1 MVNLARVSSLR
12 RFLARFVFAAAVG
25 ALVLFAIPAA
35 QAQTKES
42 AKSPAPTARLAP
54 SYAIVA
60 TDRLRIDVYQEEDLS
75 VIATVD
81 SKGTV
86 NLRLV
91 GEVVVAGKTVPE
103 AQKAIE
109 AAYRD
114 NRFLVTPQ
122 VTINIE
128 EYAPREVSIDGWVRN
143 PGRFPLPIDAGL
155 TVADL
160 VLKAGGLTD
169 TARGSAVTVTR
180 RGPDGKQTV
189 FTIDVD
195 SVIKGRSGAKASD
208 NAFLLQPGDIV
219 FVPQRII

>member
-1 MVNLARVSSLR
+1 MVNSRRVPFLR
-12 RFLARFVFAAAVG
+12 RHFAYSAFRAAFAFMVWAQCFLAAS
-25 ALVLFAIPAA
+25 A
-35 QAQTKES
+35 QETS
-42 AKSPAPTARLAP
+42 KSLPRPVP

-60 TDRLRIDVYQEEDLS
+60 TDRLRIDVYQEDDLS
-75 VIATVD
+75 VIASVD
-81 SKGTV
+81 AKGAI

-91 GEVVVAGKTVPE
+91 GEILVAGKTVPE

-109 AAYRD
+109 AAYREG
-114 NRFLVTPQ
+114 RYLVTPQ

-128 EYAPREVSIDGWVRN
+128 EYAPREVSIDGMVRN
-143 PGRFPLPIDAGL
+143 PGRFPLPIEAGL

-180 RGPDGKQTV
+180 RGLDGKQTV
-189 FTIDVD
+189 FTVDVE
-195 SVIKGRSGAKASD
+195 SLIKGKSSGKAAD

>member
-1 MVNLARVSSLR
+1 MVNSRPVPFLR
-12 RFLARFVFAAAVG
+12 RHSARSAFRTALGFL
-25 ALVLFAIPAA
+25 ALVLASAA
-35 QAQTKES
+35 SIVSGQDT
-42 AKSPAPTARLAP
+42 AKPTPRPSPG
-54 SYAIVA
+54 YAIVA
-60 TDRLRIDVYQEEDLS
+60 TDRLRIDVYQEDDLS
-75 VIATVD
+75 VIASVD
-81 SKGTV
+81 AKGTI

-91 GEVVVAGKTVPE
+91 GEVIVAGKTVPE

-114 NRFLVTPQ
+114 GRYLVTPQ

-128 EYAPREVSIDGWVRN
+128 EYAPREVSIDGMVRN
-143 PGRFPLPIDAGL
+143 PGRFPLPIEGGI

-189 FTIDVD
+189 FTVDVE
-195 SVIKGRSGAKASD
+195 SLIKGKSSGKAAD

>member
-1 MVNLARVSSLR
+1 MVNSPRVPSLNRHLARALFCAAFGLLVWSSSRAPL
-12 RFLARFVFAAAVG
+12 
-25 ALVLFAIPAA
+25 IA
-35 QAQTKES
+35 QD
-42 AKSPAPTARLAP
+42 APRPPVRTAP
-54 SYAIVA
+54 SYAIVP
-60 TDRLRIDVYQEEDLS
+60 TDRLRIDVYQEDDLS
-75 VIATVD
+75 VIASVD
-81 SKGTV
+81 AKGTI

-91 GEVVVAGKTVPE
+91 GEIMVAGKTVPE
-103 AQKAIE
+103 AQKLIE

-114 NRFLVTPQ
+114 NRYLVTPQ

-128 EYAPREVSIDGWVRN
+128 EYAPREVSIDGMVRN
-143 PGRFPLPIDAGL
+143 PGRFPLPIESGL

-189 FTIDVD
+189 FTLDVE
-195 SVIKGRSGAKASD
+195 SLIRGKSSGKAAD
-208 NAFLLQPGDIV
+208 NSFLLQPGDIV

>member
-1 MVNLARVSSLR
+1 MVNSRHVPFLHRHSARSAFRSALGFFALTLAVLT
-12 RFLARFVFAAAVG
+12 AAAQQSPK
-25 ALVLFAIPAA
+25 PAA
-35 QAQTKES
+35 T
-42 AKSPAPTARLAP
+42 PAPG
-54 SYAIVA
+54 YAIVA
-60 TDRLRIDVYQEEDLS
+60 TDRLRIDVYQEDDLS
-75 VIATVD
+75 VIASVD
-81 SKGTV
+81 AKGTI

-91 GEVVVAGKTVPE
+91 GEIMVAGKTVPE

-109 AAYRD
+109 AAYREG
-114 NRFLVTPQ
+114 RYLVTPQ

-128 EYAPREVSIDGWVRN
+128 EYAPREVSIDGMVRN
-143 PGRFPLPIDAGL
+143 PGRFPLPIEGGI

-189 FTIDVD
+189 FTVDVE
-195 SVIKGRSGAKASD
+195 SLIKGKSSGKAAD

>member
-1 MVNLARVSSLR
+1 MVNSPRVPFGFFVCWSAVANASAQDNTKPPARMV
-12 RFLARFVFAAAVG
+12 
-25 ALVLFAIPAA
+25 
-35 QAQTKES
+35 
-42 AKSPAPTARLAP
+42 P

-75 VIATVD
+75 VIASVD
-81 SKGTV
+81 AKGTI

-91 GEVVVAGKTVPE
+91 GEVMVAGKTVPE
-103 AQKAIE
+103 AQKLIE

-114 NRFLVTPQ
+114 NRYLVTPQ

-128 EYAPREVSIDGWVRN
+128 EYAPREVSIDGMVRN
-143 PGRFPLPIDAGL
+143 PGRFPLPIESGL

-180 RGPDGKQTV
+180 RGLDGKQTV
-189 FTIDVD
+189 FTVDVE
-195 SVIKGRSGAKASD
+195 SLIRGKSSGKAAD

>member
-1 MVNLARVSSLR
+1 MVNSP
-12 RFLARFVFAAAVG
+12 
-25 ALVLFAIPAA
+25 LVLFMSRPL
-35 QAQTKES
+35 
-42 AKSPAPTARLAP
+42 ARLIFRASLCFLALAGSARPVFAQEPARPVPPRTIP

-75 VIATVD
+75 VIASVD
-81 SKGTV
+81 SRGTI

-91 GEVVVAGKTVPE
+91 GEILVAGKTVPE

-109 AAYRD
+109 AAYREG
-114 NRFLVTPQ
+114 RYLVTPQ
-122 VTINIE
+122 VTINVE
-128 EYAPREVSIDGWVRN
+128 EYAPREVSIDGMVRN
-143 PGRFPLPIDAGL
+143 PGRFPLPIEAGL

-169 TARGSAVTVTR
+169 TAKGSAVTVTR
-180 RGPDGKQTV
+180 RALDGKQTV
-189 FTIDVD
+189 FTVDVE
-195 SVIKGRSGAKASD
+195 SLIRGKNSGKAAD

>member
-1 MVNLARVSSLR
+1 MVNSRAVPFLR
-12 RFLARFVFAAAVG
+12 RRSVVHTALGLLSLALAFL
-25 ALVLFAIPAA
+25 
-35 QAQTKES
+35 S
-42 AKSPAPTARLAP
+42 ANASGQDAPKNAPRPAPG
-54 SYAIVA
+54 YAIVP
-60 TDRLRIDVYQEEDLS
+60 TDRLRIDVYQEDDLS
-75 VIATVD
+75 VIASVD
-81 SKGTV
+81 AKGTI

-91 GEVVVAGKTVPE
+91 GEIMVAGKTVPE

-114 NRFLVTPQ
+114 GRYLVTPQ

-128 EYAPREVSIDGWVRN
+128 EYAPREVSIDGMVRN
-143 PGRFPLPIDAGL
+143 PGRFPLPIESGL

-189 FTIDVD
+189 FTVDVE
-195 SVIKGRSGAKASD
+195 SLIKGKSSGKAAD
-208 NAFLLQPGDIV
+208 NSFLLQPGDIV

>member
-1 MVNLARVSSLR
+1 MVNSSHVPFLPRHFARSTR
-12 RFLARFVFAAAVG
+12 RAVLGFLALASGFFAVSAQEMPKPATR
-25 ALVLFAIPAA
+25 AI
-35 QAQTKES
+35 
-42 AKSPAPTARLAP
+42 P

-75 VIATVD
+75 VIASVD
-81 SKGTV
+81 AKGTI

-91 GEVVVAGKTVPE
+91 GEIVVAGKTVPE

-109 AAYRD
+109 DAYREG
-114 NRFLVTPQ
+114 RYLVTPQ

-128 EYAPREVSIDGWVRN
+128 EYAPREVSIDGMVRN
-143 PGRFPLPIDAGL
+143 PGRFPLPIESGL

-189 FTIDVD
+189 FTVDVE
-195 SVIKGRSGAKASD
+195 SLIKGRSSGKAAD

>member
-1 MVNLARVSSLR
+1 MVNSSHVPFLLRHFARSAR
-12 RFLARFVFAAAVG
+12 RAVLGFLALASGFFAVSAQEMPKPATR
-25 ALVLFAIPAA
+25 AI
-35 QAQTKES
+35 
-42 AKSPAPTARLAP
+42 P

-75 VIATVD
+75 VIASVD
-81 SKGTV
+81 AKGTI

-91 GEVVVAGKTVPE
+91 GEIVVAGKTVPE

-109 AAYRD
+109 DAYREG
-114 NRFLVTPQ
+114 RYLVTPQ

-128 EYAPREVSIDGWVRN
+128 EYAPREVSIDGMVRN
-143 PGRFPLPIDAGL
+143 PGRFPLPIESGL

-189 FTIDVD
+189 FTVDVE
-195 SVIKGRSGAKASD
+195 SLIKGRSSGKAAD

>member
-1 MVNLARVSSLR
+1 MVNSRHVPFLHRHLARSAFRPVLV
-12 RFLARFVFAAAVG
+12 FLAW
-25 ALVLFAIPAA
+25 ALGSLTVAA
-35 QAQTKES
+35 QEN
-42 AKSPAPTARLAP
+42 AKRLPRPVP

-75 VIATVD
+75 VIASVD
-81 SKGTV
+81 AKGTI

-91 GEVVVAGKTVPE
+91 GEIVVAGKTVPE

-109 AAYRD
+109 AAYREG
-114 NRFLVTPQ
+114 RYLVTPQ

-128 EYAPREVSIDGWVRN
+128 EYAPREVSIDGMVRN
-143 PGRFPLPIDAGL
+143 PGRFPLPIESGL

-180 RGPDGKQTV
+180 RGTDGKQTV
-189 FTIDVD
+189 FTVDVE
-195 SVIKGRSGAKASD
+195 SLIKGKSSGKAAD

>member
-1 MVNLARVSSLR
+1 MVNSRRVPFLHRHFARSAFRATLGFFALA
-12 RFLARFVFAAAVG
+12 LAALTVAAQDNSK
-25 ALVLFAIPAA
+25 PAA
-35 QAQTKES
+35 
-42 AKSPAPTARLAP
+42 RLIP

-60 TDRLRIDVYQEEDLS
+60 TDRLRIDVYQEDDLS
-75 VIATVD
+75 VIASVD
-81 SKGTV
+81 AKGTI

-91 GEVVVAGKTVPE
+91 GEIVVAGKTVPE

-109 AAYRD
+109 AAYREG
-114 NRFLVTPQ
+114 RYLVTPQ

-128 EYAPREVSIDGWVRN
+128 EYAPREVSIDGMVRN
-143 PGRFPLPIDAGL
+143 PGRFPLPIESGL

-180 RGPDGKQTV
+180 RSLDGKQTV
-189 FTIDVD
+189 FTVDVE
-195 SVIKGRSGAKASD
+195 SLIKGKSSGKAAD

>member
-1 MVNLARVSSLR
+1 MVNSRRVPFLPRHFARSVLGFFAVTLAALTTAAQDN
-12 RFLARFVFAAAVG
+12 AR
-25 ALVLFAIPAA
+25 PAA
-35 QAQTKES
+35 
-42 AKSPAPTARLAP
+42 RLIP
-54 SYAIVA
+54 SYAIAA

-75 VIATVD
+75 VIASVD
-81 SKGTV
+81 AKGTI

-91 GEVVVAGKTVPE
+91 GEVLVAGKTVPE

-109 AAYRD
+109 AAYREG
-114 NRFLVTPQ
+114 RYLVTPQ

-128 EYAPREVSIDGWVRN
+128 EYAPREVSIDGMVRN
-143 PGRFPLPIDAGL
+143 PGRFPLPIESGL

-180 RGPDGKQTV
+180 RSLDGKQTV
-189 FTIDVD
+189 FTVDVE
-195 SVIKGRSGAKASD
+195 SLIKGKSSGKAAD

>member
-1 MVNLARVSSLR
+1 MVNSSHVPFLLRHFARSAR
-12 RFLARFVFAAAVG
+12 RAVLGFLALTSGF
-25 ALVLFAIPAA
+25 LAISA
-35 QAQTKES
+35 QETPK
-42 AKSPAPTARLAP
+42 PTARAIP

-75 VIATVD
+75 VIASVD
-81 SKGTV
+81 AKGTI

-91 GEVVVAGKTVPE
+91 GEIVVAGKTVPE

-109 AAYRD
+109 DAYREG
-114 NRFLVTPQ
+114 RYLVTPQ

-128 EYAPREVSIDGWVRN
+128 EYAPREVSIDGMVRN
-143 PGRFPLPIDAGL
+143 PGRFPLPIEAGL

-189 FTIDVD
+189 FTVDVE
-195 SVIKGRSGAKASD
+195 SLIKGRSSGKAAD

>member
-1 MVNLARVSSLR
+1 MVN
-12 RFLARFVFAAAVG
+12 
-25 ALVLFAIPAA
+25 
-35 QAQTKES
+35 
-42 AKSPAPTARLAP
+42 SPAVPFLSRHFASNFLRVAFGFFLCWSAVEDTSAQENAKPPVRMAP
-54 SYAIVA
+54 SYAIVP

-75 VIATVD
+75 VIASVD
-81 SKGTV
+81 AKGTI

-91 GEVVVAGKTVPE
+91 GEILVAGKTVPE
-103 AQKAIE
+103 AQKLIE

-114 NRFLVTPQ
+114 NRYLVTPQ

-128 EYAPREVSIDGWVRN
+128 EYAPREVSIDGMVRN
-143 PGRFPLPIDAGL
+143 PGRFPLPIESGL

-189 FTIDVD
+189 FTLDVE
-195 SVIKGRSGAKASD
+195 SVIRGKSSGKAAD

>member
-1 MVNLARVSSLR
+1 MVNSLR
-12 RFLARFVFAAAVG
+12 VPFLRRHSARFVFRFALGFFALPFAALTASAQSG
-25 ALVLFAIPAA
+25 PKPA
-35 QAQTKES
+35 T
-42 AKSPAPTARLAP
+42 PAPG
-54 SYAIVA
+54 YAIVA
-60 TDRLRIDVYQEEDLS
+60 TDRLRIDVYQEDDLS
-75 VIATVD
+75 VIASVD
-81 SKGTV
+81 AKGTI

-91 GEVVVAGKTVPE
+91 GEVLVAGKTVPE

-114 NRFLVTPQ
+114 GRYLVTPQ

-128 EYAPREVSIDGWVRN
+128 EYAPREVSIDGMVRN
-143 PGRFPLPIDAGL
+143 PGRFPLPIESGL

-189 FTIDVD
+189 FTVDVE
-195 SVIKGRSGAKASD
+195 SLIKGKSSGKAAD

>member
-1 MVNLARVSSLR
+1 MVNSSRVPSLNR
-12 RFLARFVFAAAVG
+12 HFVRAFFCAAS
-25 ALVLFAIPAA
+25 VLWVCCWSH
-35 QAQTKES
+35 AQTAS
-42 AKSPAPTARLAP
+42 QDAPKSPPRTVP
-54 SYAIVA
+54 SYAIVP
-60 TDRLRIDVYQEEDLS
+60 TDRLRIDVYQEDDLS
-75 VIATVD
+75 VIASVD
-81 SKGTV
+81 AKGTI

-91 GEVVVAGKTVPE
+91 GEVMVAGKTVPE
-103 AQKAIE
+103 AQKLIE

-128 EYAPREVSIDGWVRN
+128 EYAPREVSIDGMVRN
-143 PGRFPLPIDAGL
+143 PGRFPLPIESGL

-180 RGPDGKQTV
+180 RSPDGKQTV
-189 FTIDVD
+189 FTLDVE
-195 SVIKGRSGAKASD
+195 SLIRGKSSGKAAD
-208 NAFLLQPGDIV
+208 NSFLLQPGDIV